1 MDAILDLCRLSHE
14 KRATMEELPAT
25 ASVSI
30 GDPYRREEI
39 HPQELGKLSRIDGV
53 GLRASLPDQLNLSG
67 ICNPSSVSQRFELIV
82 KPLPVECGFHCNRD
96 RVSEWSEK
104 IAQRVD

>member
-30 GDPYRREEI
+30 GDPY
-39 HPQELGKLSRIDGV
+39 
-53 GLRASLPDQLNLSG
+53 
-67 ICNPSSVSQRFELIV
+67 VSQRFELIV